1 MRPFRPRRPSPA
13 LVVACLALL
22 VALSGTSYAAVVLP
36 RGSVGTPQL
45 KAGAV
50 TSVKV
55 KDGALKLLDFAA
67 VERAQLKGDSGQAG
81 PQGPE
86 GDKGDKGDKGTK
98 GETGAQGAPG
108 LSGYTIIEKT
118 ASSTTGFLA
127 IQVNCP
133 AGMLAIAGGGGT
145 QTPGA
150 GVTVRNS
157 FPIRNPAS
165 WLMVL
170 DAKSPGSGWN
180 YRANAV
186 CAKVAP

>member
-1 MRPFRPRRPSPA
+1 MRAFLPRRPSPA

-22 VALSGTSYAAVVLP
+22 VALSGTGYAAVVLP
-36 RGSVGTPQL
+36 KGSVGTPQL

-50 TSVKV
+50 TSIKV
-55 KDGALKLLDFAA
+55 KDGTLKLFDFAA
-67 VERAQLKGDSGQAG
+67 AERAQLKGDTGPAG
-81 PQGPE
+81 PQGA
-86 GDKGDKGDKGTK
+86 KGDKGDKGSK
-98 GETGAQGAPG
+98 GDTGATGAQGAPG
-108 LSGYTIIEKT
+108 LSGYTIVEKFG
-118 ASSTTGFLA
+118 SSTTGSLA

-157 FPIRNPAS
+157 FPIRSPAS
-165 WLMVL
+165 WFMVL
-170 DAKSPGSGWN
+170 DAKAPGSGWS